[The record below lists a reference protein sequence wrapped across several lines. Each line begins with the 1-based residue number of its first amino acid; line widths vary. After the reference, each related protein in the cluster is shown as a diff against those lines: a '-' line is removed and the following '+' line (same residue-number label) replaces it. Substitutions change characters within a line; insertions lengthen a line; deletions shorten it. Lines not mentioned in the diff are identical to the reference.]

1 MKKNEAMKMWEGIV
15 LAMLLCIAML
25 ILTIPAQAYTTEVH
39 VVKYAADG
47 TTILNETTVNH
58 TWMEANLPVHGDGA
72 THYYY
77 QGPIFEEEWENTYGR
92 VYTGDWSTSEEKWD
106 RVNWGSGYVQEEQ
119 CNCYPNKDLGA
130 CKGTD
135 VRDLCN
141 LVGGMSPGDEVK
153 IKAIDGFFKMF
164 PYAVIYNN
172 EPALGPYVL
181 TWDSL
186 DAEEGGA
193 SSGYTG
199 PDYTTGMRAM
209 FFSDTSTNPWGKHI
223 TGIGDMTNYIPEEYW
238 HYYVNWPIFYPA
250 LGGYTVKY
258 VSEIAIYRTELP
270 QVFDTGAP
278 DNPYPSISGTHTGT
292 IKPNHDVCVNN
303 MYTYPCL
310 GTGGHTEYVKIEN
323 SSWNITANWTGYKD
337 DWHNISFGKPFTL
350 IAGETY
356 NYTVLTGSYPQ
367 IIHKQNHTTLDG
379 SFINC
384 TGFADTNGTNYNNR
398 IPAIRLDGGK

>member
-1 MKKNEAMKMWEGIV
+1 MRRD
-15 LAMLLCIAML
+15 MLLMMLCAGIAL
-25 ILTIPAQAYTTEVH
+25 LFVTLPVQAYTTEVH

-47 TTILNETTVNH
+47 ETILNETTVNY

-77 QGPIFEEEWENTYGR
+77 QGPIFEEEWENTYGLTYAGR
-92 VYTGDWSTSEEKWD
+92 DWNSSEEKWD
-106 RVNWGSGYVQEEQ
+106 KVGGESGYVQEEQ

-141 LVGGMSPGDEVK
+141 LVGGMSPGDKVK

-164 PYAVIYNN
+164 PYSVIYNN

-181 TWDSL
+181 TWYSL

-223 TGIGDMTNYIPEEYW
+223 AGIGDMTNYIPEEYW

-258 VSEIAIYRTELP
+258 VSEIAIYSTVLP

-278 DNPYPSISGTHTGT
+278 DNQYPSISGTHTGT
-292 IKPNHDVCVNN
+292 IKPSHDVCVYK
-303 MYTYPCL
+303 MYTYPCP

-323 SSWNITANWTGYKD
+323 SSWCITANWTGYQGER
-337 DWHNISFGKPFTL
+337 HNISFGDQFTL
-350 IAGETY
+350 KASETY
-356 NYTVLTGSYPQ
+356 NYTIRTGSYPQ
-367 IIHKQNHTTLDG
+367 IHHTDSLEVANGMGIITCDK
-379 SFINC
+379 FID
-384 TGFADTNGTNYNNR
+384 ANGRVYYVG
-398 IPAIRLDGGK
+398 IPAIKFFC